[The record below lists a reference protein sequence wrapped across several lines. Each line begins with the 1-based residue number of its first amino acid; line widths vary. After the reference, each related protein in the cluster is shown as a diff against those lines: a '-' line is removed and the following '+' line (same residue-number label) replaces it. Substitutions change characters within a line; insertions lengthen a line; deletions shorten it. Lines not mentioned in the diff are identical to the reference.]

1 MTKIILN
8 ALKQTPGAFGIA
20 LLIANSALANQVSVE
35 QIANAQDGNINTT
48 TTNTNYPA
56 NSSQL
61 PVAANPEVENDAASQ
76 EVEAPDDSRL
86 EKVKDPSLQIP
97 GAELEPADPMGQVT
111 SVSQLSDVQPTDW
124 AFQALQSLVERYGCI
139 AGYPDGTY
147 KGNRAMTRYEFA
159 AGLNA
164 CLDRITELIAAAT
177 ADLVTRDDL
186 AVLQRLQEEFAVEL
200 AELGGRVDALEARTA
215 ELEANQFSTTTK
227 LNGEVLFWASDTWG
241 EKAGARGLAR
251 SENDRTETT
260 LGYRVR
266 LNFDTSFTGED
277 RLRARLQARDIPNY
291 SGRDLTNTL
300 MTRLGTDE
308 SDPDNTVVLDKL
320 FYEFPFRENFNIII
334 GTTGLEVDDFQ
345 NVLSPFESSG
355 SGATS
360 RFGRYNPT
368 AYRGPDDAGMIVQ
381 YTPGDKWQFNGG
393 YIAGEPEE
401 AQEGKGLFNGEFSS
415 FGQIAYSPNE
425 NLAFTVNYVRKYFID
440 DDVNLTA
447 STGSFK
453 ARDPFDG
460 LATTSDNIGFEA
472 QWKLNDHIQIGGWFG
487 TTWARPEEDNDSD
500 DITIINGALTIAF
513 PDLFKD
519 GSLGG
524 IIVGVPPIV
533 TDGGDD
539 DALKD
544 DDTSIHIEVFYRY
557 PLNDF
562 IAITPGLFVI
572 TNPNHNDDN
581 ETLWVGTIRTTF
593 KF

>member
-8 ALKQTPGAFGIA
+8 VLKQTPGAFSAAA

-35 QIANAQDGNINTT
+35 QLANAQNINTNT
-48 TTNTNYPA
+48 TT
-56 NSSQL
+56 QL
-61 PVAANPEVENDAASQ
+61 PAEPQNNTTSEDVVSG
-76 EVEAPDDSRL
+76 DSRL
-86 EKVKDPSLQIP
+86 QKLQDPSLKTP
-97 GAELEPADPMGQVT
+97 GAELEQADPMGQVT
-111 SVSQLSDVQPTDW
+111 SVSQLSDVRPTDW

-164 CLDRITELIAAAT
+164 CLERVTELIALAT

-200 AELGGRVDALEARTA
+200 AELRGRVDALEARTA

-227 LNGEVLFWASDTWG
+227 LNGEVLFWVTDTWG
-241 EKAGARGLAR
+241 ERAEARGEPQ
-251 SENDRTETT
+251 SENDRTEAA

-266 LNFDTSFTGED
+266 LNFDTSFMGKD
-277 RLRARLQARDIPNY
+277 RLRARLQARDIPNW
-291 SGRDLTNTL
+291 SARDLTNTL

-308 SDPDNTVVLDKL
+308 SDPDDTVVLDKL
-320 FYEFPFRENFNIII
+320 FYQFPVGDQLQVII
-334 GTTGLEVDDFQ
+334 GPQGVEVDDFQ
-345 NVLSPFESSG
+345 TVLSPFESSG

-368 AYRGPDDAGMIVQ
+368 AYRGPDDGGLIVQ
-381 YTPGDKWQFNGG
+381 YKPAKQWQINAG
-393 YIAGEPEE
+393 YLAGEPENPR
-401 AQEGKGLFNGEFSS
+401 EGNGLFNGEHSA
-415 FGQIAYSPNE
+415 FGQVAFEPNSK
-425 NLAFTVNYVRKYFID
+425 LAFTVNYVRKYFIKD
-440 DDVNLTA
+440 EVNVTS
-447 STGSFK
+447 STGSFR

-460 LATTSDNIGFEA
+460 RRTTADNIGLEA
-472 QWKLNDHIQIGGWFG
+472 QWRLNDHVQIGGWFG
-487 TTWARPEEDNDSD
+487 TTWARPEDGNNDDDD

-524 IIVGVPPIV
+524 IIVGVPPII
-533 TDGGDD
+533 TDGGNDD
-539 DALKD
+539 NLKD
-544 DDTSIHIEVFYRY
+544 PDTSVHVEIFYRY
-557 PLNDF
+557 AINDF

-572 TNPNHNDDN
+572 TNPNHDEDN
-581 ETLWVGTIRTTF
+581 ETLWVGSLRTTF

>member
-8 ALKQTPGAFGIA
+8 ALKQTPGIFSIAA
-20 LLIANSALANQVSVE
+20 LLIANSALANQISVE
-35 QIANAQDGNINTT
+35 QLANAPDGNTNTT
-48 TTNTNYPA
+48 TTTNYPT

-61 PVAANPEVENDAASQ
+61 PVEPQNDDASEEVEIPEDT
-76 EVEAPDDSRL
+76 RL
-86 EKVKDPSLQIP
+86 QKVKDPSLKIP
-97 GAELEPADPMGQVT
+97 GAELEQPDPMGQVT
-111 SVSQLSDVQPTDW
+111 SVTQLSDVQPTDW

-139 AGYPDGTY
+139 AGYPDGTF

-200 AELGGRVDALEARTA
+200 AELRGRVDALEARSA

-227 LNGEVLFWASDTWG
+227 LNGEVLMWLSDTWG
-241 EKAGARGLAR
+241 ERAGARGVDR
-251 SENDRTETT
+251 SEDDRTETT

-266 LNFDTSFTGED
+266 LNFDTSFSGED
-277 RLRARLQARDIPNY
+277 RLRTRLQARDIPNY
-291 SGRDLTNTL
+291 SDRDLTNTL

-308 SDPDNTVVLDKL
+308 SDPDDTVILDKL
-320 FYEFPFRENFNIII
+320 FYEFPFRENLRVII
-334 GTTGLEVDDFQ
+334 GPTGLEVDDFQ
-345 NVLSPFESSG
+345 TILSPFESSG

-368 AYRGPDDAGMIVQ
+368 AYRGPDDAGIITQ
-381 YTPGDKWQFNGG
+381 YTLGEKWQFNSG
-393 YIAGEPEE
+393 YLAGEPEE
-401 AQEGKGLFNGEFSS
+401 AEEGKGLFNGEFSS
-415 FGQIAYSPNE
+415 FSQIVFKPNPD
-425 NLAFTVNYVRKYFID
+425 LAFTVNYVRKYFVD

-447 STGSFK
+447 STGSFN

-460 LATTSDNIGFEA
+460 LATTSDNVGFEA
-472 QWKLNDHIQIGGWFG
+472 QWRLNDRVQIGGWFG
-487 TTWARPEEDNDSD
+487 ATWARPEEDDDTD
-500 DITIINGALTIAF
+500 DITIINGAFTIAF

-524 IIVGVPPIV
+524 ILVGVPPIV

-539 DALKD
+539 DDLKD
-544 DDTSIHIEVFYRY
+544 IDTSIHIEVFYRY
-557 PLNDF
+557 AVNDF

-572 TNPNHNDDN
+572 TNPNHNDNN
-581 ETLWVGTIRTTF
+581 ETLWVGTLRTQF
-593 KF
+593 RF

>member
-8 ALKQTPGAFGIA
+8 VLKQTPGAFSAAA

-35 QIANAQDGNINTT
+35 QLANAQNINTNT
-48 TTNTNYPA
+48 TT
-56 NSSQL
+56 QL
-61 PVAANPEVENDAASQ
+61 PAEPQNNTTSEDVVSG
-76 EVEAPDDSRL
+76 DSRL
-86 EKVKDPSLQIP
+86 QKLQDPSLKTP
-97 GAELEPADPMGQVT
+97 GAELEQADPMGQVT
-111 SVSQLSDVQPTDW
+111 SVSQLSDVRPTDW

-164 CLDRITELIAAAT
+164 CLERVTELIALAT

-200 AELGGRVDALEARTA
+200 AELRGRVDALEARTA

-227 LNGEVLFWASDTWG
+227 LNGEVLFWVTDTWG
-241 EKAGARGLAR
+241 ERAEARGEPQ
-251 SENDRTETT
+251 SENDRTEAA

-266 LNFDTSFTGED
+266 LNFDTSFMGKD
-277 RLRARLQARDIPNY
+277 RLRARLQARDIPNW
-291 SGRDLTNTL
+291 SARDLTNTL

-308 SDPDNTVVLDKL
+308 SDPDDTVVLDKL
-320 FYEFPFRENFNIII
+320 FYQFPVGDQLQVII
-334 GTTGLEVDDFQ
+334 GPQGVEVDDFQ
-345 NVLSPFESSG
+345 TVLSTFESSG

-368 AYRGPDDAGMIVQ
+368 AYRGPDDGGLIVQ
-381 YTPGDKWQFNGG
+381 YKPAKQWQINAG
-393 YIAGEPEE
+393 YLAGEPENPR
-401 AQEGKGLFNGEFSS
+401 EGNGLFNGEHSA
-415 FGQIAYSPNE
+415 FGQVAFEPNSK
-425 NLAFTVNYVRKYFID
+425 LAFTVNYVRKYFIKD
-440 DDVNLTA
+440 EVNVTS
-447 STGSFK
+447 STGSFR

-460 LATTSDNIGFEA
+460 RRTTADNIGLEA
-472 QWKLNDHIQIGGWFG
+472 QWRLNDHVQIGGWFG
-487 TTWARPEEDNDSD
+487 TTWARPEDGNNDDDD

-524 IIVGVPPIV
+524 IIVGVPPII
-533 TDGGDD
+533 TDGGNDD
-539 DALKD
+539 NLKD
-544 DDTSIHIEVFYRY
+544 PDTSVHVEIFYRY
-557 PLNDF
+557 AINDF

-572 TNPNHNDDN
+572 TNPNHDEDN
-581 ETLWVGTIRTTF
+581 ETLWVGSLRTTF

>member
-8 ALKQTPGAFGIA
+8 VLKQTPGAFSAAA

-35 QIANAQDGNINTT
+35 QLANAQNINTNT
-48 TTNTNYPA
+48 TT
-56 NSSQL
+56 QL
-61 PVAANPEVENDAASQ
+61 PAEPQNNTTSEDVVSG
-76 EVEAPDDSRL
+76 DSRL
-86 EKVKDPSLQIP
+86 QKLQDPSLKTP
-97 GAELEPADPMGQVT
+97 GAELEQADPMGQVT
-111 SVSQLSDVQPTDW
+111 SVSQLSDVRPTDW

-164 CLDRITELIAAAT
+164 CLERVTELIALAT

-200 AELGGRVDALEARTA
+200 AELRGRVDALEARTA

-227 LNGEVLFWASDTWG
+227 LNGEVLFWVTDTWG
-241 EKAGARGLAR
+241 ERAEARGEPQ
-251 SENDRTETT
+251 SENDRTEAA

-266 LNFDTSFTGED
+266 LNFDTSFMGKD
-277 RLRARLQARDIPNY
+277 RLRARLQARDIPNW
-291 SGRDLTNTL
+291 SARDLTNTL

-308 SDPDNTVVLDKL
+308 SDPDDTVVLDKL
-320 FYEFPFRENFNIII
+320 FYQFPVGDQLQVII
-334 GTTGLEVDDFQ
+334 GPQGVEVDDFQ
-345 NVLSPFESSG
+345 TVLSPFESSG

-368 AYRGPDDAGMIVQ
+368 AYRGPDDGGLIVQ
-381 YTPGDKWQFNGG
+381 YKPAEQWQINAG
-393 YIAGEPEE
+393 YLAGEPENPR
-401 AQEGKGLFNGEFSS
+401 EGNGLFNGEHSA
-415 FGQIAYSPNE
+415 FGQVAFEPNSK
-425 NLAFTVNYVRKYFID
+425 LAFTVNYVRKYFIKD
-440 DDVNLTA
+440 EVNVTS
-447 STGSFK
+447 STGSFR

-460 LATTSDNIGFEA
+460 RRTTADNIGLEA
-472 QWKLNDHIQIGGWFG
+472 QWRLNDHVQIGGWFG
-487 TTWARPEEDNDSD
+487 TTWARPEDGNNDDDD

-524 IIVGVPPIV
+524 IIVGVPPII
-533 TDGGDD
+533 TDGGNDD
-539 DALKD
+539 NLKD
-544 DDTSIHIEVFYRY
+544 PDTSVHVEIFYRY
-557 PLNDF
+557 AINDF

-572 TNPNHNDDN
+572 TNPNHDEDN
-581 ETLWVGTIRTTF
+581 ETLWVGSLRTTF

>member
-8 ALKQTPGAFGIA
+8 VLKQTPGAFSAAA

-35 QIANAQDGNINTT
+35 QLANAQNINTNT
-48 TTNTNYPA
+48 TT
-56 NSSQL
+56 QL
-61 PVAANPEVENDAASQ
+61 PAEPQNNTTSEDVVSG
-76 EVEAPDDSRL
+76 DSRL
-86 EKVKDPSLQIP
+86 QKLQDPSLKTP
-97 GAELEPADPMGQVT
+97 GAELEQADPMGQVT
-111 SVSQLSDVQPTDW
+111 SVSQSSDVRPTDW

-164 CLDRITELIAAAT
+164 CLERVTELIALAT

-200 AELGGRVDALEARTA
+200 AELRGRVDALEARTA

-227 LNGEVLFWASDTWG
+227 LNGEVLFWMTDTWG
-241 EKAGARGLAR
+241 ERAEARGEPQ
-251 SENDRTETT
+251 SENDRTEAA

-266 LNFDTSFTGED
+266 LNFDTSFMGKD
-277 RLRARLQARDIPNY
+277 RLRARLQARDIPNW
-291 SGRDLTNTL
+291 SARDLTNTL

-308 SDPDNTVVLDKL
+308 SDPDDTVVLDKL
-320 FYEFPFRENFNIII
+320 FYQFPVGDQLQVII
-334 GTTGLEVDDFQ
+334 GPQGVEVDDFQ
-345 NVLSPFESSG
+345 TVLSPFESSG

-368 AYRGPDDAGMIVQ
+368 AYRGPDDGGLIVQ
-381 YTPGDKWQFNGG
+381 YKPAKQWQINAG
-393 YIAGEPEE
+393 YLAGEPENPR
-401 AQEGKGLFNGEFSS
+401 EGNGLFNGEHSA
-415 FGQIAYSPNE
+415 FGQVAFEPNSK
-425 NLAFTVNYVRKYFID
+425 LAFTVNYVRKYFIKD
-440 DDVNLTA
+440 EVNVTS
-447 STGSFK
+447 STGSFR

-460 LATTSDNIGFEA
+460 RRTTADNIGLEA
-472 QWKLNDHIQIGGWFG
+472 QWKLNDHVQIGGWFG
-487 TTWARPEEDNDSD
+487 TTWARPEDGNNDDDD

-524 IIVGVPPIV
+524 IIVGVPPII
-533 TDGGDD
+533 TDGGNDD
-539 DALKD
+539 NLKD
-544 DDTSIHIEVFYRY
+544 PDTSVHVEIFYRY
-557 PLNDF
+557 AINDF

-572 TNPNHNDDN
+572 TNPNHDEDN
-581 ETLWVGTIRTTF
+581 ETLWVGSLRTTF

>member
-8 ALKQTPGAFGIA
+8 VLKQTPGAFSAAA

-35 QIANAQDGNINTT
+35 QLANAQNINTNT
-48 TTNTNYPA
+48 TT
-56 NSSQL
+56 QL
-61 PVAANPEVENDAASQ
+61 PAEPQNNTTSEDVVSG
-76 EVEAPDDSRL
+76 DSRL
-86 EKVKDPSLQIP
+86 QKLQDPSLKTP
-97 GAELEPADPMGQVT
+97 GAELEQADPMGQVT
-111 SVSQLSDVQPTDW
+111 SVSQLSDVRPTDW

-164 CLDRITELIAAAT
+164 CLERVTELIALAT

-186 AVLQRLQEEFAVEL
+186 AVLQRLQ
-200 AELGGRVDALEARTA
+200 ARTA

-227 LNGEVLFWASDTWG
+227 LNGEVLFWVTDTWG
-241 EKAGARGLAR
+241 ERAEARGEPQ
-251 SENDRTETT
+251 SENDRTEAA

-266 LNFDTSFTGED
+266 LNFDTSFMGKD
-277 RLRARLQARDIPNY
+277 RLRARLQARDIPNW
-291 SGRDLTNTL
+291 SARDLTNTL

-308 SDPDNTVVLDKL
+308 SDPDDTVVLDKL
-320 FYEFPFRENFNIII
+320 FYQFPVGDQLQVII
-334 GTTGLEVDDFQ
+334 GPQGVEVDDFQ
-345 NVLSPFESSG
+345 TVLSPFESSG

-368 AYRGPDDAGMIVQ
+368 AYRGPDDGGLIVQ
-381 YTPGDKWQFNGG
+381 YKPAKQWQINAG
-393 YIAGEPEE
+393 YLAGEPENPR
-401 AQEGKGLFNGEFSS
+401 EGNGLFNGEHSA
-415 FGQIAYSPNE
+415 FGQVAFEPNSK
-425 NLAFTVNYVRKYFID
+425 LAFTVNYVRKYFIKD
-440 DDVNLTA
+440 EVNVTS
-447 STGSFK
+447 STGSFR

-460 LATTSDNIGFEA
+460 RRTTADNIGLEA
-472 QWKLNDHIQIGGWFG
+472 QWRLNDHVQIGGWFG
-487 TTWARPEEDNDSD
+487 TTWARPEDGNNDDDD

-524 IIVGVPPIV
+524 IIVGVPPII
-533 TDGGDD
+533 TDGGNDD
-539 DALKD
+539 NLKD
-544 DDTSIHIEVFYRY
+544 PDTSVHVEIFYRY
-557 PLNDF
+557 AINDF

-572 TNPNHNDDN
+572 TNPNHDEDN
-581 ETLWVGTIRTTF
+581 ETLWVGSLRTTF

>member
-8 ALKQTPGAFGIA
+8 VLKQTPGAFSVAA

-35 QIANAQDGNINTT
+35 QLANAQNTNTNTT
-48 TTNTNYPA
+48 T
-56 NSSQL
+56 QL
-61 PVAANPEVENDAASQ
+61 PVEPQ
-76 EVEAPDDSRL
+76 VEAQNDSASEQELPADSRL
-86 EKVKDPSLQIP
+86 QKLKDPSLQIP
-97 GAELEPADPMGQVT
+97 GSELEQADPMGQVT

-139 AGYPDGTY
+139 VGYPDGTY

-227 LNGEVLFWASDTWG
+227 LNGEVLFWLTDTWG
-241 EKAGARGLAR
+241 ERAGARGVAQ
-251 SENDRTETT
+251 SENDRTEAA

-266 LNFDTSFTGED
+266 LNFDTSFTGRD
-277 RLRARLQARDIPNY
+277 RLRTRLQARDIPNW

-308 SDPDNTVVLDKL
+308 SDPDDTVVLDNL
-320 FYEFPFRENFNIII
+320 VYEFPVLNDK
-334 GTTGLEVDDFQ
+334 GMVMVGLNSIDLDDFMP
-345 NVLSPFESSG
+345 VLNPFDSSG
-355 SGATS
+355 SGSVS

-368 AYRGPDDAGMIVQ
+368 FYRGPADTGISLQ
-381 YTPGDKWQFNGG
+381 YAFNDKFLVTGGYAAPEAEDPREGRGFFNGS
-393 YIAGEPEE
+393 
-401 AQEGKGLFNGEFSS
+401 FSG
-415 FGQIAYSPNE
+415 FGQVLFEPNDR
-425 NLAFTVNYVRKYFID
+425 LAFSVGYVRNYFIK
-440 DDVNLTA
+440 DDVNLTG
-447 STGSFK
+447 STGSFT

-460 LATTSDNIGFEA
+460 VPTTADQLGFEA
-472 QWKLNDHIQIGGWFG
+472 QWTLNDHIQIGGWFG
-487 TTWARPEEDNDSD
+487 TTWARPEENNNDDD

-524 IIVGVPPIV
+524 IIVGVPPII

-539 DALKD
+539 DNLKD
-544 DDTSIHIEVFYRY
+544 PDTSVHIEIFYRY
-557 PLNDF
+557 AVNDF

-572 TNPNHNDDN
+572 TNPNHNDNND
-581 ETLWVGTIRTTF
+581 TLWVGSLRTQF
-593 KF
+593 RF

>member
-8 ALKQTPGAFGIA
+8 VLKQTPGAFSAAA

-35 QIANAQDGNINTT
+35 QLANAQNINTNT
-48 TTNTNYPA
+48 TT
-56 NSSQL
+56 QL
-61 PVAANPEVENDAASQ
+61 PAEPQNNTTSEDVVSG
-76 EVEAPDDSRL
+76 DSRL
-86 EKVKDPSLQIP
+86 QKLQDPSLKTP
-97 GAELEPADPMGQVT
+97 GAELEQADPMGQVT
-111 SVSQLSDVQPTDW
+111 SVSQLSDVRPTDW

-164 CLDRITELIAAAT
+164 CLERVTELIALAT

-200 AELGGRVDALEARTA
+200 AELRGRVDALEARTA

-227 LNGEVLFWASDTWG
+227 LNGEVLFWVTDTWG
-241 EKAGARGLAR
+241 ERAEARGEPQ
-251 SENDRTETT
+251 SENDRTEAA

-266 LNFDTSFTGED
+266 LNFDTSFMGKD
-277 RLRARLQARDIPNY
+277 RLRARLQARDIPNW
-291 SGRDLTNTL
+291 SARDLTNTL

-308 SDPDNTVVLDKL
+308 SDPDDTVVLDKL
-320 FYEFPFRENFNIII
+320 FYQFPVGDQLQVII
-334 GTTGLEVDDFQ
+334 GPQGVEVDDFQ
-345 NVLSPFESSG
+345 TVLSPFESSG

-368 AYRGPDDAGMIVQ
+368 AYRGPDDGGLIVQ
-381 YTPGDKWQFNGG
+381 YKPAKQWQINAG
-393 YIAGEPEE
+393 YLAGEPENPR
-401 AQEGKGLFNGEFSS
+401 EGNGLFNGEHSA
-415 FGQIAYSPNE
+415 FGQVAFEPNSK
-425 NLAFTVNYVRKYFID
+425 LAFTVNYVRKYFIKD
-440 DDVNLTA
+440 EVNVTS
-447 STGSFK
+447 STGSFR

-460 LATTSDNIGFEA
+460 RRTTADNIGLEA
-472 QWKLNDHIQIGGWFG
+472 QWKLNDHVQIGGWFG
-487 TTWARPEEDNDSD
+487 TTWARPEDGNNDDDD

-524 IIVGVPPIV
+524 IIVGVPPII
-533 TDGGDD
+533 TDGGNDD
-539 DALKD
+539 NLKD
-544 DDTSIHIEVFYRY
+544 PDTSVHVEIFYRY
-557 PLNDF
+557 AINDF

-572 TNPNHNDDN
+572 TNPNHDEDN
-581 ETLWVGTIRTTF
+581 ETLWVGSLRTTF

>member
-8 ALKQTPGAFGIA
+8 VLKQTPGAFSAAA

-35 QIANAQDGNINTT
+35 QLANAQNINTNT
-48 TTNTNYPA
+48 TT
-56 NSSQL
+56 QL
-61 PVAANPEVENDAASQ
+61 PAEPQNNTTSEDVVSG
-76 EVEAPDDSRL
+76 DSRL
-86 EKVKDPSLQIP
+86 QKLQDPSLKTP
-97 GAELEPADPMGQVT
+97 GAELEQADPMGQVT
-111 SVSQLSDVQPTDW
+111 SVSQLSDVRPTDW

-164 CLDRITELIAAAT
+164 CLERVTELIALAT

-227 LNGEVLFWASDTWG
+227 LNGEVLFWVTDTWG
-241 EKAGARGLAR
+241 ERAEARGEPQ
-251 SENDRTETT
+251 SENDRTEAA

-266 LNFDTSFTGED
+266 LNFDTSFMGKD
-277 RLRARLQARDIPNY
+277 RLRARLQARDIPNW
-291 SGRDLTNTL
+291 SARDLTNTL

-308 SDPDNTVVLDKL
+308 SDPDDTVVLDKL
-320 FYEFPFRENFNIII
+320 FYQFPVGDQLQVII
-334 GTTGLEVDDFQ
+334 GPQGVEVDDFQ
-345 NVLSPFESSG
+345 TVLSPFESSG

-368 AYRGPDDAGMIVQ
+368 AYRGPDDGGLIVQ
-381 YTPGDKWQFNGG
+381 YKPAKQWQINAG
-393 YIAGEPEE
+393 YLAGEPENPR
-401 AQEGKGLFNGEFSS
+401 EGNGLFNGEHSA
-415 FGQIAYSPNE
+415 FGQVAFEPNSK
-425 NLAFTVNYVRKYFID
+425 LAFTVNYVRKYFIKD
-440 DDVNLTA
+440 EVNVTS
-447 STGSFK
+447 STGSFR

-460 LATTSDNIGFEA
+460 RRTTADNIGLEA
-472 QWKLNDHIQIGGWFG
+472 QWKLNDHVQIGGWFG
-487 TTWARPEEDNDSD
+487 TTWARPEDGNNDDDD

-524 IIVGVPPIV
+524 IIVGVPPII
-533 TDGGDD
+533 TDGGNDD
-539 DALKD
+539 NLKD
-544 DDTSIHIEVFYRY
+544 PDTSVHVEIFYRY
-557 PLNDF
+557 AINDF

-572 TNPNHNDDN
+572 TNPNHDEDN
-581 ETLWVGTIRTTF
+581 ETLWVGSLRTTF

>member
-8 ALKQTPGAFGIA
+8 VLKQTPGAFSAAA

-35 QIANAQDGNINTT
+35 QLANAQNINTNT
-48 TTNTNYPA
+48 TT
-56 NSSQL
+56 QL
-61 PVAANPEVENDAASQ
+61 PAEPQNNTTSEDVVSG
-76 EVEAPDDSRL
+76 DSRL
-86 EKVKDPSLQIP
+86 QKLQDPSLKTP
-97 GAELEPADPMGQVT
+97 GAELEQADPMGQVT
-111 SVSQLSDVQPTDW
+111 SVSQLSDVRPTDW

-164 CLDRITELIAAAT
+164 CLERVTELIALAT

-200 AELGGRVDALEARTA
+200 AELRGRVDALEARTA

-227 LNGEVLFWASDTWG
+227 LNGEVLFWVTDTWG
-241 EKAGARGLAR
+241 ERAEARGEPQ
-251 SENDRTETT
+251 SENDRTEAA

-266 LNFDTSFTGED
+266 LNFDTSFMGKD
-277 RLRARLQARDIPNY
+277 RLRARLQARDIPNW
-291 SGRDLTNTL
+291 SARDLTNTL

-308 SDPDNTVVLDKL
+308 SDPDDTVVLDKL
-320 FYEFPFRENFNIII
+320 FYQFPVGDQLQVII
-334 GTTGLEVDDFQ
+334 GPQGVEVDDFQ
-345 NVLSPFESSG
+345 TVLSPFESSG

-368 AYRGPDDAGMIVQ
+368 AYRGPDDGGLIVQ
-381 YTPGDKWQFNGG
+381 YKPAKQWQINAG
-393 YIAGEPEE
+393 YLAGEPENPR
-401 AQEGKGLFNGEFSS
+401 EGNGLFNGEHSA
-415 FGQIAYSPNE
+415 FGQVAFEPNSK
-425 NLAFTVNYVRKYFID
+425 LAFTVNYVRKYFIKD
-440 DDVNLTA
+440 EVNVTS
-447 STGSFK
+447 STGSFR

-460 LATTSDNIGFEA
+460 RRTTADNIGLEA
-472 QWKLNDHIQIGGWFG
+472 QWRLNDHVQIGGWFG
-487 TTWARPEEDNDSD
+487 TTWARPEDGNNDDDD
-500 DITIINGALTIAF
+500 DINIINGALTIAF

-524 IIVGVPPIV
+524 IIVGVPPII
-533 TDGGDD
+533 TDGGNDD
-539 DALKD
+539 NLKD
-544 DDTSIHIEVFYRY
+544 PDTSVHVEIFYRY
-557 PLNDF
+557 AINDF

-572 TNPNHNDDN
+572 TNPNHDEDN
-581 ETLWVGTIRTTF
+581 ETLWVGSLRTTF

>member
-8 ALKQTPGAFGIA
+8 VLKQTPGTFSLAA

-35 QIANAQDGNINTT
+35 QLANAQNTNTNTTNTT
-48 TTNTNYPA
+48 T
-56 NSSQL
+56 QL
-61 PVAANPEVENDAASQ
+61 PVEAQNDAPSEEVE
-76 EVEAPDDSRL
+76 VPGDSRL
-86 EKVKDPSLQIP
+86 QKLKDPSLQIP
-97 GAELEPADPMGQVT
+97 GSELEQADPMGQVT

-139 AGYPDGTY
+139 VGYPDGTY

-227 LNGEVLFWASDTWG
+227 LNGEVLFWLTDTFG
-241 EKAGARGLAR
+241 ERAGARGTER
-251 SENDRTETT
+251 SENDRTETA

-266 LNFDTSFTGED
+266 LNFDTSFTGKD
-277 RLRARLQARDIPNY
+277 RLRTRLQARDVPNW

-300 MTRLGTDE
+300 MTRLGTDQ
-308 SDPDNTVVLDKL
+308 SNPDDTVVLDNL
-320 FYEFPFRENFNIII
+320 VYEFPVLNEK
-334 GTTGLEVDDFQ
+334 GMVMVGLNSIDLDDFMP
-345 NVLSPFESSG
+345 VLNPFQSSG
-355 SGATS
+355 GGSVS

-368 AYRGPDDAGMIVQ
+368 FYRGPADKGISLQ
-381 YTPGDKWQFNGG
+381 YAFNDTFTVTGG
-393 YIAGEPEE
+393 YAAPESE
-401 AQEGKGLFNGEFSS
+401 DPREGRGLFNGSFSG
-415 FGQIAYSPNE
+415 FGQVLVDLNDS
-425 NLAFTVNYVRKYFID
+425 LAFNIGYVRNYFIK
-440 DDVNLTA
+440 DDVNLTG
-447 STGSFK
+447 STGSFT

-460 LATTSDNIGFEA
+460 VPTTADQLGFEA
-472 QWKLNDHIQIGGWFG
+472 QWKLNEHIQIGGWFG
-487 TTWARPEEDNDSD
+487 ATWARPEENNDDDD

-524 IIVGVPPIV
+524 ILVGVPPII

-539 DALKD
+539 DELKD
-544 DDTSIHIEVFYRY
+544 PDTSVHIEVFYRY
-557 PLNDF
+557 AVNDF
-562 IAITPGLFVI
+562 IAITPALFVI
-572 TNPNHNDDN
+572 TNPNHDENN
-581 ETLWVGTIRTTF
+581 ETLWVGSVRTQF
-593 KF
+593 RF